1 MTKDKIQAAR
11 DSGYSDDEIAQ
22 YLSSSDEKFK
32 QAIESGYSVNEIA
45 DYLEQKKEIQPEPK
59 SEPKPEPQGEAQ
71 PPEEGPSAGRIAG
84 GLAAEIA
91 LAEGAKYGG
100 AAVGSAVPGAGTL
113 IGYAAGATAGGITG
127 SIAAQKIENPNK
139 PVSWG
144 RVVADT
150 ALNFI
155 PGQKLLKGG
164 KATTKAGKALVGTG
178 QVAARGAV
186 GSAMATG
193 AQAVEKGIEEQRMLT
208 AEEAKTAAG
217 TGFAL
222 GAGFEIAGKAFK
234 TFSPQAQKLFQKS
247 PKEVDDLVKTGDPDT
262 IKAVDEIVNA
272 SGIEPEELASKS
284 DEEFVKKVIDRE
296 QATELKVA
304 EPTVQPTVQPTTK
317 PAQEVDVDVM
327 PQQKEITT
335 SVKEPLEYEIP
346 KEPSIGASIS
356 RLSQGFKSR
365 FAPSL
370 VTGGKTIAAEAK
382 KAGAI
387 SEAGRTTGAILEAK
401 INRIVSKS
409 KNPEEANRLAYEFLN
424 GKIDELPVDLK
435 KIEPDLIQG
444 RKWIG
449 QYQDELLQNHYNGQ
463 RPLEETLLREIEQSR
478 NNGDYLT
485 KPYLFFESA
494 SYKPSKQ
501 QEAALKGALVRNGM
515 TRGDADVYI
524 NQLNAKRAGGPDD
537 VSNFVFQSPA
547 GILKGRKDLIPELR
561 SYLGE
566 VTQTGSRLAATMS
579 KLSRINAYDTSDF
592 NIKTTLR
599 DLGIAKTKNDG
610 IDSTDK
616 PLNLRRT
623 PRLLPD
629 QPVPEDQLYVPVE
642 VQRAID
648 SLYGADLDNNGIDY
662 TTKFLVDAI
671 GTGGSLSSAAKTV
684 FSPFSYSVQPLA
696 NFVLSATAGGNPF
709 KELGRGIKY
718 GMMQYKPIASRM
730 GIKSIADFKRKKELN
745 VIGQGLIQGNLEAGL
760 KGPKLGAAAQKVIKP
775 FGVAYSLADTAFRIP
790 VYESNLSFLNKVIPG
805 SSSKEFSRD
814 IEEMAA
820 SITNL
825 TYPNYDY
832 ASTALKTMSK
842 WQAFLSAYATFP
854 LEMFRTAWN
863 QGVLATKMI
872 DGSLADFLESKH
884 GSANRAYGS
893 VNREAIRKEGMA
905 RFARLAAALS
915 APIAGINL
923 YNKHVGG
930 VSEEEQKAVRESV
943 SPEYNE
949 YNPNAIH
956 KTKDGKYYETNI
968 SYTAPFSDISSIF
981 MAGARGE
988 NFEDSLKNTVAAFGS
1003 KIIGDESF
1011 LIAPLMAAIGNYI
1024 PRTDKKI
1031 SEEVE
1036 TIPNLLERTGWFA
1049 SKAFT
1054 SGLQR
1059 EVENATRAYNPT
1071 TSRELALKAAG
1082 LRTKLIDPVEGVG
1095 FRLRDIRSSLN
1106 SISSKYASATYNM
1119 AGQNLEDEYNNQNR
1133 VYQDNFS
1140 LISKHIRNMSIM
1152 GFPKEKIIQVMVDNG
1167 IGRRNTL
1174 LAINGY
1180 TPSIPKIKEITPSSE
1195 WDRISQL
1202 PASDQINE
1210 IRKIEDIKMRKK
1222 IFSLRKNDLVDKRRG
1237 ITEEDQ
1243 LWKSLEEKEQ
1253 IDIALD
1259 MMKNHND
1266 PDAVLRGLIRKGQ
1279 VSPRTSIDIK
1289 KRFQAEKVLAR

>member
-1 MTKDKIQAAR
+1 
-11 DSGYSDDEIAQ
+11 
-22 YLSSSDEKFK
+22 
-32 QAIESGYSVNEIA
+32 
-45 DYLEQKKEIQPEPK
+45 
-59 SEPKPEPQGEAQ
+59 
-71 PPEEGPSAGRIAG
+71 
-84 GLAAEIA
+84 
-91 LAEGAKYGG
+91 
-100 AAVGSAVPGAGTL
+100 VP
-113 IGYAAGATAGGITG
+113 I
-127 SIAAQKIENPNK
+127 
-139 PVSWG
+139 
-144 RVVADT
+144 
-150 ALNFI
+150 
-155 PGQKLLKGG
+155 
-164 KATTKAGKALVGTG
+164 
-178 QVAARGAV
+178 
-186 GSAMATG
+186 
-193 AQAVEKGIEEQRMLT
+193 
-208 AEEAKTAAG
+208 
-217 TGFAL
+217 
-222 GAGFEIAGKAFK
+222 
-234 TFSPQAQKLFQKS
+234 
-247 PKEVDDLVKTGDPDT
+247 
-262 IKAVDEIVNA
+262 
-272 SGIEPEELASKS
+272 
-284 DEEFVKKVIDRE
+284 
-296 QATELKVA
+296 
-304 EPTVQPTVQPTTK
+304 
-317 PAQEVDVDVM
+317 
-327 PQQKEITT
+327 
-335 SVKEPLEYEIP
+335 
-346 KEPSIGASIS
+346 
-356 RLSQGFKSR
+356 
-365 FAPSL
+365 
-370 VTGGKTIAAEAK
+370 
-382 KAGAI
+382 
-387 SEAGRTTGAILEAK
+387 
-401 INRIVSKS
+401 
-409 KNPEEANRLAYEFLN
+409 
-424 GKIDELPVDLK
+424 
-435 KIEPDLIQG
+435 
-444 RKWIG
+444 
-449 QYQDELLQNHYNGQ
+449 
-463 RPLEETLLREIEQSR
+463 
-478 NNGDYLT
+478 
-485 KPYLFFESA
+485 
-494 SYKPSKQ
+494 
-501 QEAALKGALVRNGM
+501 
-515 TRGDADVYI
+515 
-524 NQLNAKRAGGPDD
+524 
-537 VSNFVFQSPA
+537 
-547 GILKGRKDLIPELR
+547 
-561 SYLGE
+561 
-566 VTQTGSRLAATMS
+566 
-579 KLSRINAYDTSDF
+579 
-592 NIKTTLR
+592 
-599 DLGIAKTKNDG
+599 
-610 IDSTDK
+610 
-616 PLNLRRT
+616 
-623 PRLLPD
+623 
-629 QPVPEDQLYVPVE
+629 E

-662 TTKFLVDAI
+662 TTKFLVDVI

-709 KELGRGIKY
+709 KGLGRGIKY

-730 GIKSIADFKRKKELN
+730 GIESVSEFKRRKELN
-745 VIGQGLIQGNLEAGL
+745 IIGQGLIQGNLEAGL
-760 KGPKLGAAAQKVIKP
+760 KGPKLGAAAQKVVKP

-842 WQAFLSAYATFP
+842 WQAFISAYATFP

-863 QGVLATKMI
+863 QGVMATKMI
-872 DGSLADFLESKH
+872 DGSLADFFESKY
-884 GSANRAYGS
+884 GSANRTYGS

-923 YNKHVGG
+923 YNRHVGG

-981 MAGARGE
+981 TAGARGE

-1003 KIIGDESF
+1003 KIVGDESF

-1031 SEEVE
+1031 SDEVE
-1036 TIPNLLERTGWFA
+1036 AIPNLLERTGWFA

-1059 EVENATRAYNPT
+1059 EIENATRAYNPT

-1119 AGQNLEDEYNNQNR
+1119 AGQDLEDEYNNQNR
-1133 VYQDNFS
+1133 VYQDNFN
-1140 LISKHIRNMSIM
+1140 LISKHIKNMRTI

-1167 IGRRNTL
+1167 IGHRNTI

-1180 TPSIPKIKEITPSSE
+1180 TPSIPKIKEVTPSSE

-1202 PASDQINE
+1202 PEGNQINE
-1210 IRKIEDIKMRKK
+1210 IRKIEDIRMRKK
-1222 IFSLRKNDLVDKRRG
+1222 VFSLRKNDLVNKRRG

-1243 LWKSLEEKEQ
+1243 LWRSLEEKEQ
-1253 IDIALD
+1253 IDIAVD

>member
-11 DSGYSDDEIAQ
+11 DNGYSDDEIAQ
-22 YLSSSDEKFK
+22 YLSSSDGKFK
-32 QAIESGYSVNEIA
+32 QAIESGYSVDEIA
-45 DYLEQKKEIQPEPK
+45 NHLGRKKEIKSGPD
-59 SEPKPEPQGEAQ
+59 SEPQVEVQ
-71 PPEEGPSAGRIAG
+71 PSEEGPSAGRIAG

-91 LAEGAKYGG
+91 AAEGLKY
-100 AAVGSAVPGAGTL
+100 AGSFAGPW
-113 IGYAAGATAGGITG
+113 GYAAGATAGGITG
-127 SIAAQKIENPNK
+127 SILAQEIENPNK
-139 PVSWG
+139 PISWG

-164 KATTKAGKALVGTG
+164 KATTKVGKALVGTG

-186 GSAMATG
+186 GSVMATG

-208 AEEAKTAAG
+208 PEEAKVAAG

-222 GAGFEIAGKAFK
+222 GGGLEIAGKAFK
-234 TFSPQAQKLFQKS
+234 AFSPQAQKLFQKS
-247 PKEVDDLVKTGDPDT
+247 PKEVDDLVKAGDADT
-262 IKAVDEIVNA
+262 IKAIDEIVNV
-272 SGIEPEELASKS
+272 SGIEPEELASKN

-296 QATELKVA
+296 QAAKPEAVL
-304 EPTVQPTVQPTTK
+304 PTAKPT
-317 PAQEVDVDVM
+317 QEIDVDVI

-335 SVKEPLEYEIP
+335 KVKEPFEYDIP
-346 KEPSIGASIS
+346 EKPTIGGSIS
-356 RLSQGFKSR
+356 KLAQGFKSR

-382 KAGAI
+382 KAGAV

-463 RPLEETLLREIEQSR
+463 RPLEEPLLREIERSR
-478 NNGDYLT
+478 NDGDYLT

-524 NQLNAKRAGGPDD
+524 NQLNAKRADGPDD

-547 GILKGRKDLIPELR
+547 GILKKRKDFIPELR

-566 VTQTGSRLAATMS
+566 VTETGSILSATMS

-599 DLGIAKTKNDG
+599 GLGIAKTKNDG
-610 IDSTDK
+610 IAPTDQ

-623 PRLLPD
+623 PKLRPD
-629 QPVPEDQLYVPVE
+629 QPLPEDQLYVPIE
-642 VQRAID
+642 VQRAIN

-662 TTKFLVDAI
+662 TTRFLADMI

-696 NFVLSATAGGNPF
+696 NFVLSVTAGGNPF
-709 KELGRGIKY
+709 KGLGRGIKY

-730 GIKSIADFKRKKELN
+730 GIESVSEFKRRKELN
-745 VIGQGLIQGNLEAGL
+745 IIGQGLIQGNLEAGL
-760 KGPKLGAAAQKVIKP
+760 KGPKLGAAAQKVVKP

-805 SSSKEFSRD
+805 SSSKEFLRD

-863 QGVLATKMI
+863 QGVMATKMI
-872 DGSLADFLESKH
+872 DGSLADFLESKY

-923 YNKHVGG
+923 YNRHVGG

-1031 SEEVE
+1031 SDEVE
-1036 TIPNLLERTGWFA
+1036 AIPNLLERTGWFA

-1059 EVENATRAYNPT
+1059 EIENATRAYNPT

-1119 AGQNLEDEYNNQNR
+1119 AGQDLEDEYNNQNR
-1133 VYQDNFS
+1133 VYQDNFN
-1140 LISKHIRNMSIM
+1140 LISKHIKNMRTI

-1167 IGRRNTL
+1167 IGHRNTI

-1180 TPSIPKIKEITPSSE
+1180 TPSIPKIKEVTPSSE

-1202 PASDQINE
+1202 PEGNQINE
-1210 IRKIEDIKMRKK
+1210 IRKIEDIRMRKK
-1222 IFSLRKNDLVDKRRG
+1222 VFSFRKNDLVNKRRG

-1243 LWKSLEEKEQ
+1243 LWRSLEEKEQ
-1253 IDIALD
+1253 IDIAID